1 MGQHQA
7 SSMTSAAVPE
17 DFQLREGL
25 TVTVTIIVAEGHD
38 VLMVPNAAIR
48 NLIREDKVHQI
59 YSQMQVGQSK
69 FSMQTMNQSLATL
82 YQTGKISIDDAFAK
96 SNDLMELKQMLGQ
109 V

>member
-1 MGQHQA
+1 QIRSQLSFVLQA
-7 SSMTSAAVPE
+7 VISQ
-17 DFQLREGL
+17 QLLPHRSGRGRVLALE
-25 TVTVTIIVAEGHD
+25 
-38 VLMVPNAAIR
+38 LMVPNAAIR

-82 YQTGKISIDDAFAK
+82 YQTGKITLDDAFAK

-109 V
+109 VAI